1 MAEWF
6 GVRPDRLV
14 QRLVA
19 IPDRRMRVIAL
30 VSGLAEGDPAEW
42 VRALAQVLEI
52 AHGGTTPDAAKA
64 LESITHAAGSEALP
78 YAARQ
83 ALYAAAVEAGRLE
96 IARLFFSASPATVD
110 ARLVAKQKAPER
122 PLERRGRPLSLGER
136 RSLARTHRRDRL
148 ALIAKDPHPAV
159 VAVLLTNPHVTEPDI
174 VAIAASRSALPETL
188 GLITDHPKWSA
199 SYAVKR
205 ALVQN
210 PLTPLAAAIRIAT
223 TMTSHDLKEIAEL
236 SILAQPLREHAREVL
251 LQRKRRSGSIT
262 LPS

>member
-6 GVRPDRLV
+6 PVRPDRLV

-19 IPDRRMRVIAL
+19 IPDSRMRVIAL

-42 VRALAQVLEI
+42 VMAMAYVLES
-52 AHGGTTPDAAKA
+52 AHGGTSPDAAKA
-64 LESITHAAGSEALP
+64 LESITHAAGSSSLP

-83 ALYAAAVEAGRLE
+83 GLYAAAVAAGRLE

-110 ARLVAKQKAPER
+110 ARLEAKHKAPER
-122 PLERRGRPLSLGER
+122 ALERRGRPLSLGER

-148 ALIAKDPHPAV
+148 ALITKDPHPAV
-159 VAVLLTNPHVTEPDI
+159 IAVLLTNPHVTEPDI
-174 VAIAASRSALPETL
+174 VAIAASRAALPESL
-188 GLITDHPKWSA
+188 ALIAEHPKWSV

-223 TMTSHDLKEIAEL
+223 TLTSADLKDIAEL
-236 SILAQPLREHAREVL
+236 SILASPLREHAREL
-251 LQRKRRSGSIT
+251 LRRRGATT
-262 LPS
+262 LLS